1 MTHPWKNT
9 PCARPPETDAGVV
22 SVPIHKRDR
31 LWNVGH
37 VRPSESGDR
46 LLHPK
51 HRGVLLNNKEG
62 VGGSLNLGLIHRSF
76 LSAPSPSHRLGA
88 FCVSGGIP
96 SLDEDTGKPAS
107 PGSVCCLHLGGFLH
121 PGRGCICRSFP
132 YFIFHT
138 WRRGLVSSDCLSV
151 FVRHGLNS
159 YYVPSTVLSSENA
172 LGNQVDKAL
181 TSWVCL
187 FVPFSSG

>member
-1 MTHPWKNT
+1 MHVPQKH
-9 PCARPPETDAGVV
+9 TDVV
-22 SVPIHKRDR
+22 SVPIHKREL
-31 LWNVGH
+31 LWNAGH
-37 VRPSESGDR
+37 VRASESGDR

-62 VGGSLNLGLIHRSF
+62 GGGSLNLGLIHSF
-76 LSAPSPSHRLGA
+76 FLFAPSPSHRLGA
-88 FCVSGGIP
+88 FCVSGSIP
-96 SLDEDTGKPAS
+96 SLDEDTGEPAS
-107 PGSVCCLHLGGFLH
+107 PSSACCLHLVGFLR
-121 PGRGCICRSFP
+121 PGCGCICGGCP
-132 YFIFHT
+132 CFIVHT
-138 WRRGLVSSDCLSV
+138 WRRGLVSSDCLSI

-159 YYVPSTVLSSENA
+159 YYVPSTVLSSGNA